1 MTNVSFIS
9 FQIKA
14 GTLWSPT
21 KLFQSV
27 EWISLLW
34 CVGRKATH
42 RVTDYTLLAG
52 KEMLYKFGVKNC
64 LQTCGADELKSEIK
78 N

>member
-1 MTNVSFIS
+1 MTNVSFVS

-21 KLFQSV
+21 KLSQSA
-27 EWISLLW
+27 ERISLLW
-34 CVGRKATH
+34 RVGRKATH

-52 KEMLYKFGVKNC
+52 EKMLYKFGVKNC
-64 LQTCGADELKSEIK
+64 LQTHAADQLKSEIE